1 MNIFGASTSNQQAV
15 DADYM
20 QNYKYIHG
28 KLNIYPYTED
38 VCNMYNKQRI
48 PQQIHML
55 LQHLTMDIIL
65 VHAYICYHRNLY
77 TISST
82 DFIFKTDFRDINI
95 VVQNRDEYVSL
106 TIIFSK
112 LIL

>member
-38 VCNMYNKQRI
+38 VCNMYNKQCI

-55 LQHLTMDIIL
+55 LQYLTMDITLVCMLTFAIIEIHTQFQAQISYLKQIL
-65 VHAYICYHRNLY
+65 E
-77 TISST
+77 T
-82 DFIFKTDFRDINI
+82 
-95 VVQNRDEYVSL
+95 
-106 TIIFSK
+106 
-112 LIL
+112 

>member
-38 VCNMYNKQRI
+38 VSNMYNKQCI

-55 LQHLTMDIIL
+55 LQHLTIVITL
-65 VHAYICYHRNLY
+65 VHAYICYHRNPY
-77 TISST
+77 TISNT
-82 DFIFKTDFRDINI
+82 DFIFKTYFRYLNI
-95 VVQNRDEYVSL
+95 VVQN
-106 TIIFSK
+106 
-112 LIL
+112 